1 MSDSDDSDD
10 DKPTTSTKVIEN
22 DKKQPS
28 ALVSSIN
35 QASTSTMVDLMSV
48 HNNLKQMEDAKKK
61 LLNYKSS
68 KSTEK
73 ASSGSQKGSSNIA
86 DLLAMGEV
94 GSEPSTS
101 HKKSSQKRNRG
112 DDSDSD
118 GWEEVEGKRLT
129 RPKYFKLLKKFE
141 YDG

>member
-1 MSDSDDSDD
+1 MSDSDDFDD

-22 DKKQPS
+22 VKKQPS
-28 ALVSSIN
+28 ALVNSIN

-48 HNNLKQMEDAKKK
+48 HNNLKEMEDAKKK

-73 ASSGSQKGSSNIA
+73 VSSGSQKENFNIA
-86 DLLAMGEV
+86 DLLKIGEV
-94 GSEPSTS
+94 GPEPSTS
-101 HKKSSQKRNRG
+101 HKKSSQKLTRG

-118 GWEEVEGKRLT
+118 GWQEVEGKRLK

>member
-10 DKPTTSTKVIEN
+10 DGPTTSTKVIEN
-22 DKKQPS
+22 DKKQPP

-61 LLNYKSS
+61 FLNYKSS

-101 HKKSSQKRNRG
+101 HKKSSQKRTRG